1 MVARISGSK
10 GFTLIEVAVTILIV
24 ALAVVGLLT
33 SFVMGRLHT
42 AVARH
47 RNQVVNLVRARIE
60 EVKAKGY
67 DYLNAFD
74 PNAFVET
81 GVVLDIGQD
90 RESPSDDLTCTR
102 TTHITDTDADGVL
115 EITVTL
121 DWEERLMTGEQDF
134 SESLFTIVAPTR
146 VTDR

>member
-1 MVARISGSK
+1 
-10 GFTLIEVAVTILIV
+10 
-24 ALAVVGLLT
+24 VGLLT

-47 RNQVVNLVRARIE
+47 RNQAINLVRARIE
-60 EVKAKGY
+60 EVKARGY

-74 PNAFVET
+74 PNPSVET

-90 RESPSDDLTCTR
+90 QESPSDDLTCTR

-115 EITVTL
+115 EIAVTV
-121 DWEERLMTGEQDF
+121 DWQERLMSSEQDF

-146 VTDR
+146 VSDR